1 MKTKEEEPVSR
12 KRGKGKDIAILASA
26 LKVQNLEKMAS
37 RPLSRAKYF
46 DFEILKTKG
55 WNLGEFTDPQG
66 WSAFVST

>member
-1 MKTKEEEPVSR
+1 VKTKEEEPVSR

-46 DFEILKTKG
+46 DFESLKTKG